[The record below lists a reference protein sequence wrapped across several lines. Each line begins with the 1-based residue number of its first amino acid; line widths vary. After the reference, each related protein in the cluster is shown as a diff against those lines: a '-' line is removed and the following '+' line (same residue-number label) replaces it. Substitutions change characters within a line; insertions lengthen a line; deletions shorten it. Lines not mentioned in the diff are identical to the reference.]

1 MQLIEDP
8 KFILEQETGMKIPDS
23 FNIKILEENA
33 QTFYLILPAKI
44 NPETEDEL
52 TEAELM
58 NVSGGQFTDDSDPS
72 TQNCTGGLYGCGG

>member
-1 MQLIEDP
+1 MR
-8 KFILEQETGMKIPDS
+8 MKIPDNL
-23 FNIKILEENA
+23 NITILEENA

-58 NVSGGQFTDDSDPS
+58 NVSGGQNETLEFCYV
-72 TQNCTGGLYGCGG
+72 NGYGG